1 MFVSFFLMLRQPPRT
16 TRTDTPFPYATI
28 CRSAAAAR
36 AGAVG
41 GGAGRDRA
49 AAAAAAVPRA
59 PGVRAG
65 TLAVPRARRQ
75 RGQLSRWRF
84 QQRRLLAGAR
94 RTARAGRKPPPA
106 RPDRKSVV
114 EGTRVSVGVDFG
126 GRRIFKKKKN
136 KKHEIH

>member
-65 TLAVPRARRQ
+65 TLAVPRARRH

-84 QQRRLLAGAR
+84 QPRRLLAGAR
-94 RTARAGRKPPPA
+94 GTARAGRKPQPA
-106 RPDRKSVV
+106 RPGGARPAAGQDRTRLV
-114 EGTRVSVGVDFG
+114 EGKGGPVRVEHRG
-126 GRRIFKKKKN
+126 GRSLKK
-136 KKHEIH
+136 